1 MTKFIFS
8 PENALSFLA
17 RRNRV
22 CHIYR
27 VATITTQYRKEGLSM
42 DPMLALTI
50 IAGIIQVFANWLSLM
65 AVILEFAITICEM
78 Q

>member
-1 MTKFIFS
+1 
-8 PENALSFLA
+8 
-17 RRNRV
+17 
-22 CHIYR
+22 
-27 VATITTQYRKEGLSM
+27 M